1 MRVCVDMRKANTA
14 IKTEKNVCPTVDD
27 IILTLNGATVFSRLD
42 LYKAF
47 HQIELDEASRV
58 MTTFQTHIGLFR
70 YKRLNFGVSAA
81 PIIFQNEL
89 RQALQ
94 GLKGILNIADDIV
107 CFGKTHEEHDANLR
121 ALLQRLQDRNLTLNS
136 QKCSFGQSKIKF
148 YGYVFS
154 ESGISPD
161 PDKVNAVKNMDRP
174 KSISEIRS
182 FLGLT
187 NYLSK
192 FIDGYSSLTEPLR
205 RLTHKGVKFEWTADQ
220 EKSFT
225 SLKDTLISDKVMT
238 YFDPRKETELWVDG
252 SPVGCSGIL
261 IQNGKIV
268 SYGSKAYN
276 SVQTRYS
283 QTERE
288 ALSAVIM
295 IQHFHLYL
303 FGKKFKL
310 ITDHAALQSIFN
322 NIKTIQ
328 SPRLERWRLK
338 LTTYD
343 FQTVYRPGKMM
354 ISDYLSRHPHARHE
368 TNTVAEQY
376 ISFITDNALPDA
388 LKLSDVAKAT
398 ETDCI
403 LSCVRNA
410 LEQNDW
416 KTQKCKLDEN
426 FRLYEN
432 LNKNQELA
440 VAYTEDG
447 FVLLRGTKLCIPE
460 CLQKQTVMLSH
471 EGHQGQSKCK
481 GLLRE
486 YCWFPHMDRMVEE
499 ICRSCIVCQAASTRI
514 IPDPIKPTLLP
525 RDVFS
530 EVSCDFCG
538 PFPDGYMLLVVI
550 CDYSRFPVVERIKS
564 TAADTV
570 IPRLEA
576 IFSIFGYPEVVKTDN
591 GPPFQSRAFREFAD
605 NSGFK
610 HKRITPLHPQANG
623 IVERFM
629 APLQKAIKTAI
640 ASRQDYKRALSR
652 YLMNFRNTPQTT
664 TQTAPSELMFNR
676 KLKTKLPKM
685 TFDNKDTDI
694 RDRDSLSKTKNKIY
708 ADKKRRAQ
716 PNNLK
721 LGDRVLLKREQRNK
735 FETAFDPTP
744 GIIIAMKGS
753 MLTIK
758 HKGKEITRDVSKF
771 RYVHGDQEPVQTKP
785 ADNTSLPRNRP
796 QRKRRPPRRYE
807 D

>member
-1 MRVCVDMRKANTA
+1 M
-14 IKTEKNVCPTVDD
+14 DD
-27 IILTLNGATVFSRLD
+27 IILTLNGAKVCSRLD

-107 CFGKTHEEHDANLR
+107 CFGKTQAEHDANLR

-161 PDKVNAVKNMDRP
+161 PDKASTCKTRNK
-174 KSISEIRS
+174 
-182 FLGLT
+182 
-187 NYLSK
+187 
-192 FIDGYSSLTEPLR
+192 YSS
-205 RLTHKGVKFEWTADQ
+205 
-220 EKSFT
+220 
-225 SLKDTLISDKVMT
+225 
-238 YFDPRKETELWVDG
+238 
-252 SPVGCSGIL
+252 
-261 IQNGKIV
+261 
-268 SYGSKAYN
+268 
-276 SVQTRYS
+276 
-283 QTERE
+283 
-288 ALSAVIM
+288 
-295 IQHFHLYL
+295 
-303 FGKKFKL
+303 
-310 ITDHAALQSIFN
+310 
-322 NIKTIQ
+322 
-328 SPRLERWRLK
+328 
-338 LTTYD
+338 
-343 FQTVYRPGKMM
+343 
-354 ISDYLSRHPHARHE
+354 
-368 TNTVAEQY
+368 EQY

-416 KTQKCKLDEN
+416 KTQKIAKLDEN

-447 FVLLRGTKLCIPE
+447 FVLLRGTKLCLPE
-460 CLQKQTVMLSH
+460 SLQKQTVMLSQ
-471 EGHQGQSKCK
+471 EGHQGQSTCK

-499 ICRSCIVCQAASTRI
+499 ICRLCIVCQAASTRI
-514 IPDPIKPTLLP
+514 TPDPIKPTLLP

-538 PFPDGYMLLVVI
+538 PFPEGYMLLVVI

-640 ASRQDYKRALSR
+640 ASRQDYKRALSI

-694 RDRDSLSKTKNKIY
+694 RDRDSLSKAKNKIY

-716 PNNLK
+716 RNSLK
-721 LGDRVLLKREQRNK
+721 LGDRVLFKREQRNK

-744 GIIIAMKGS
+744 G
-753 MLTIK
+753 
-758 HKGKEITRDVSKF
+758 
-771 RYVHGDQEPVQTKP
+771 
-785 ADNTSLPRNRP
+785 
-796 QRKRRPPRRYE
+796 
-807 D
+807 